1 MKPETPSDIQ
11 VITELDVYEATIR
24 KATHESTK
32 EFSWDDAMS
41 KSDANTSQPKVE
53 PEQKTEPK
61 ADVKT
66 SPEAAS
72 NTPCIKEEQD
82 AEDLARKEL
91 IDKLMA
97 DIMKPRTLTPV
108 EEDESFYDD
117 MPALVPDTDETGQQ
131 WSVPEDYDWMLAL
144 YKKPSC
150 PRCEA
155 ALKALM
161 SVPDEESQ
169 EETQEEDE
177 SQDEE
182 SQEEESQEEE
192 SDTSDSDYVPSE
204 SSSESDAP
212 PPRKRAN
219 LRDRELNI
227 PPLIKYTFA
236 IIVVLYILK
245 LLLIMNEKSRY
256 RPCFS

>member
-24 KATHESTK
+24 KATHEPAK
-32 EFSWDDAMS
+32 EFSWDDAVS

-53 PEQKTEPK
+53 SEPK
-61 ADVKT
+61 A

-161 SVPDEESQ
+161 SVPDEESHDAPQ
-169 EETQEEDE
+169 EEEE
-177 SQDEE
+177 SQEE
-182 SQEEESQEEE
+182 SQEEESEE
-192 SDTSDSDYVPSE
+192 DTSDSDYVPS
-204 SSSESDAP
+204 SSESESDAP

-219 LRDRELNI
+219 LRDREVNI
-227 PPLIKYTFA
+227 PPLIKYTFV